1 MKNFFILFSMFI
13 ILSSCSSDDN
23 TTTSGNL
30 IGTWIGV
37 SSTFN
42 GINSGVPDN
51 SIVKFSAN
59 NRVEFVYEG
68 FGNNGQDISELGNW
82 SKSGNTLTIEWD
94 DADQGLGIYV
104 LTITELS
111 QTTLSWKTTIQNE
124 GELRETF
131 TKQ

>member
-1 MKNFFILFSMFI
+1 MKIFFVLFSMFI

-51 SIVKFSAN
+51 NIVKFSAN

-68 FGNNGQDISELGNW
+68 FGNNGEDISELGNW
-82 SKSGNTLTIEWD
+82 SKIGNTLTIEWD
-94 DADQGLGIYV
+94 YGQGLGIYV

-124 GELRETF
+124 GELRENF